1 VRDARD
7 WHGIV
12 AGVFAAMA
20 MGAQSVVVRLLMKDI
35 PQTNVMTGNMTQLG
49 IAATELIMARRRFD
63 HSRHGDTA
71 LREFAHA
78 RERLVTVLAIA
89 VGFFVGAAAGALAFA
104 TTGLHGA
111 LAAVVIVGA
120 LALWALAREE
130 RD

>member
-1 VRDARD
+1 
-7 WHGIV
+7 
-12 AGVFAAMA
+12 MA